1 MMVSAAAA
9 LTALTIP
16 AQAADTVGNGTEAVS
31 CYGSAGSYS
40 AEAGS
45 GPGDNAHWPNRG
57 RWASVAGYCNDIN
70 IKTNSTRSVRVCTH
84 NKCHGW
90 VKATKGVW
98 TVIFKN
104 STPGAEYYLQFD
116 GVSTNS
122 GWIAD

>member
-1 MMVSAAAA
+1 MTVSAAVV

-16 AQAADTVGNGTEAVS
+16 AQAADTAGSGTEAVS
-31 CYGSAGSYS
+31 CYGSARSYS

-57 RWASVAGYCNDIN
+57 HWTSVLGNCNDIN

-98 TVIFKN
+98 TVIFTN
-104 STPGAEYYLQFD
+104 STPDAEYYLQFD